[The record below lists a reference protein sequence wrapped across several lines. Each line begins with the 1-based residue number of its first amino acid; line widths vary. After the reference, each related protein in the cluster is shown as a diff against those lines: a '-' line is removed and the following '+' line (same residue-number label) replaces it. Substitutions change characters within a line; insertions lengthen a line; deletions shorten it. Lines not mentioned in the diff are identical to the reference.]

1 MNYKEIA
8 VISIALVLPV
18 ALFISARIDLKRL
31 RVTRE
36 ESRKIGLFFLIM
48 FALVYLFLL
57 IEAYLNSV
65 LYLFNALIVEIILL
79 LIISFI
85 TLFYY
90 EPHVIN
96 PRLKRDYGVTLDY
109 IRMNGTSKFLQQ
121 MDGNRNKK

>member
-8 VISIALVLPV
+8 VISIALVLPI
-18 ALFISARIDLKRL
+18 ALFISARIDLKRF

-79 LIISFI
+79 LIISLI
-85 TLFYY
+85 TLVYY

-109 IRMNGTSKFLQQ
+109 IRMNGTSKFLQK